1 MAVDSD
7 VNCWELRRERES
19 GDVDSIS
26 ASGPP
31 SDDRDGAD
39 ARLRRGTVAAFAATA
54 GPTAILSLPFSVYL
68 PPYIAEG
75 GVIAV
80 ALVGLLF
87 SLTTIWDGVVD
98 PLIGTMI
105 DRVRTGRGAHRRWML
120 IALVPLAV
128 LLLAIVTIGNSLP
141 FAALFLLMIFFYS
154 SYSLYEV
161 AQLSWGAALVRSPAD
176 SALLYGMRDW
186 FAKIA
191 LIAAF
196 AAPAAAQLLIP
207 GISLQG
213 RILAYASLFLVM
225 VPVALF
231 AMRWVPPR
239 TVVAEPG
246 IGWRSEIRASLGFPP
261 LMLLFAVQFLN
272 AFAFGSLTSLFVFF
286 AAAVLDL
293 DAQSAVLLF
302 ASFVGG
308 ANASPLW
315 TLAARRFGKPQ
326 AMIAMALLVSAFL
339 LGTLVQEPRGL
350 GQSAGFSLFLG
361 TGFVGL
367 LFIYS
372 MLADLIPRD
381 AVRCGRSRSAF
392 LFALLNLMQKGG
404 VAAAIAV
411 SYALLGLVGFDPQN
425 GEASARE
432 LHLLFVLLP
441 VASWTIMIGLLLFMR
456 RHMPRELPSL

>member
-1 MAVDSD
+1 MAEQQASTAPSAPMPA
-7 VNCWELRRERES
+7 ERPRPRT
-19 GDVDSIS
+19 I
-26 ASGPP
+26 
-31 SDDRDGAD
+31 
-39 ARLRRGTVAAFAATA
+39 AAYAATA

-80 ALVGLLF
+80 GLVGLLF

-105 DRVRTGRGAHRRWML
+105 DRVRTGLGAHRRWML
-120 IALVPLAV
+120 MALVPLA
-128 LLLAIVTIGNSLP
+128 LLLLVIVTIGDMLP
-141 FAALFLLMIFFYS
+141 FAALFLVMIFFYS

-161 AQLSWGAALVRSPAD
+161 AQLSWGAALVRTPAD

-213 RILAYASLFLVM
+213 RILAYASLFIVM
-225 VPVALF
+225 VPLALF
-231 AMRWVPPR
+231 AMRLVPLR
-239 TVVAEPG
+239 SVVAEPG
-246 IGWRSEIRASLGFPP
+246 IGWRNEIRASLGFPP
-261 LMLLFAVQFLN
+261 LMLLLGVTFLN
-272 AFAFGSLTSLFVFF
+272 SFAFGSLTSLFVFF

-302 ASFVGG
+302 ASFIGG
-308 ANASPLW
+308 AIASPLW
-315 TLAARRFGKPQ
+315 TLAARRFGKPRG
-326 AMIAMALLVSAFL
+326 MIAMALLVIALL
-339 LGTLVQEPRGL
+339 LGTLAQEPRGL
-350 GQSAGFSLFLG
+350 AQAAGFSLMLG

-372 MLADLIPRD
+372 MLADLVPRD
-381 AVRCGRSRSAF
+381 AERCGRSRSAF
-392 LFALLNLMQKGG
+392 LFALLNLMQKFG

-411 SYALLGLVGFDPQN
+411 SYALLGLVGFDPQD
-425 GEASARE
+425 GKAAARE
-432 LHLLFVLLP
+432 LHLLFVLQP
-441 VASWTIMIGLLLFMR
+441 AISWTIMIGLLLVMR
-456 RHMPRELPSL
+456 SHMPHRAASL

>member
-1 MAVDSD
+1 MADQQATAPADPMSSATPAAAPTED
-7 VNCWELRRERES
+7 AALRPR
-19 GDVDSIS
+19 
-26 ASGPP
+26 
-31 SDDRDGAD
+31 
-39 ARLRRGTVAAFAATA
+39 TVAAFAATA
-54 GPTAILSLPFSVYL
+54 GPTAILGLPFSVYL

-80 ALVGLLF
+80 GLVGLLF

-105 DRVRTGRGAHRRWML
+105 DRVRTGLGAHRRWML
-120 IALVPLAV
+120 MALVPLA
-128 LLLAIVTIGNSLP
+128 LLLAMIVTVGDSLP
-141 FAALFLLMIFFYS
+141 FAALFLVMILFYS
-154 SYSLYEV
+154 SFSLYEV
-161 AQLSWGAALVRSPAD
+161 AQLSWGSALVRTPAD

-191 LIAAF
+191 LLAAF

-225 VPVALF
+225 VPTALF
-231 AMRWVPPR
+231 AMRLVPLR

-246 IGWRSEIRASLGFPP
+246 IGWRGEIRSSLGFPP

-272 AFAFGSLTSLFVFF
+272 TFAFGSLTSLFIFF

-293 DAQSAVLLF
+293 DGQSAVLLF
-302 ASFVGG
+302 ASFIGG
-308 ANASPLW
+308 AIASPLW

-326 AMIAMALLVSAFL
+326 AMIAMALLVGLLL
-339 LGTLVQEPRGL
+339 LGTLAQEPTGL
-350 GQSAGFSLFLG
+350 AQAAGFSLFLG

-381 AVRCGRSRSAF
+381 AARCGRNRSAF

-411 SYALLGLVGFDPQN
+411 SYALLGAIGFDPQD
-425 GEASARE
+425 GEAAARE
-432 LHLLFVLLP
+432 LHLLFVLQP
-441 VASWTIMIGLLLFMR
+441 VASWTVMIGLLLVMR
-456 RHMPRELPSL
+456 RHMPHRAASL